1 LRDVAVGWTGTTWF
15 IEGDISRC
23 FDELDHQVM
32 LATLGEKIDD
42 NRFLRLIGQM
52 LRAGYLE
59 DWVWNATLSGT
70 PQGGLC
76 AAAHND
82 PYEQRWVM
90 RSVCLDLLLRAGLTA
105 ERCA

>member
-1 LRDVAVGWTGTTWF
+1 M
-15 IEGDISRC
+15 SS

-32 LATLGEKIDD
+32 LQTLGEKIHD

-59 DWVWNATLSGT
+59 DWVWNATLSGA

-90 RSVCLDLLLRAGLTA
+90 RSAGL
-105 ERCA
+105 